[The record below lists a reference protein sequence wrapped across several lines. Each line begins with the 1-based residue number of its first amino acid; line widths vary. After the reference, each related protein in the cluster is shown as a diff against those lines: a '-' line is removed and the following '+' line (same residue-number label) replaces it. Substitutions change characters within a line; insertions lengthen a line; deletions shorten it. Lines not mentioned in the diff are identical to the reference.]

1 MHISSCNWSQVE
13 AYLQNDDRCVLPIGC
28 TEQHSYL
35 SLSTDSIL
43 AEKIA
48 LDAAAPLG
56 IPVFPVVH
64 YGVTPLFM
72 AYPGTVTIRPEIMT
86 ELVLDILS
94 SLQQHGFRRVLIVNG
109 HGGNIEALDAVELR
123 FAAEAA
129 QLKVHHW
136 WKAPLTWKQ
145 VQEIDPLASHAS
157 WMENF
162 AWTRLEGVVLPDV
175 KKPMVDRARLGTM
188 SPLAARELLG
198 DGNFGGAF
206 QKTDGETNK
215 LWEVG
220 VLEAR
225 GLLEDWSGV
234 LL

>member
-1 MHISSCNWSQVE
+1 MHISSSNWAQVE
-13 AYLQNDDRCVLPIGC
+13 AYLKTDDRCVLPIGC

-48 LDAAAPLG
+48 IDAAGPLG

-72 AYPGTVTIRPEIMT
+72 AYPGTVSIRPEVMT

-94 SLQQHGFRRVLIVNG
+94 SLQQHGFRRILIVNG
-109 HGGNIEALDAVELR
+109 HGGNIEFLNAVEQR
-123 FAAEAA
+123 FASNAA

-136 WKAPLTWKQ
+136 WKAPQTWQ
-145 VQEIDPLASHAS
+145 AVQEIDPLASHAS

-162 AWTRLEGVVLPDV
+162 AWTRLEGVEVPDG
-175 KKPMVDRARLGTM
+175 KKPMVDRALLSTL
-188 SPLAARELLG
+188 SPEAARELLA

-206 QKTDGETNK
+206 QKPDAETDK
-215 LWEVG
+215 LWEAG

-225 GLLEDWSGV
+225 NLLQQW
-234 LL
+234 